1 MNRVKM
7 TPLILKRDLLG
18 VSDIETAVSIL
29 RNCEW
34 SLVWEMRDTLL
45 KARSFTELG
54 SKNDHLLTFCT
65 MLLEWVDN
73 YHGSD
78 WKQEKEN
85 CTINELLEP
94 YKKLGKLLAN
104 G

>member
-73 YHGSD
+73 YHGRN
-78 WKQEKEN
+78 WKREKEN
-85 CTINELLEP
+85 CTINELIEP
-94 YKKLGKLLAN
+94 YKKLEKLSRH

>member
-18 VSDIETAVSIL
+18 VSDIESAVFIL

-34 SLVWEMRDTLL
+34 SLVWEMRDALL

-73 YHGSD
+73 YHGEN
-78 WKQEKEN
+78 WNREKEN
-85 CTINELLEP
+85 CTINELIEP
-94 YKKLGKLLAN
+94 RKKLEKVTQHG
-104 G
+104 